1 MPVSSWQ
8 NFQRA
13 EPQREYLVQL
23 SYLPLLRYRS
33 FPRFARLLFAI
44 QRELRGTDGI
54 IGYSLLAHPLQ
65 RDFWTLSAW
74 QNKNSL
80 NTFVR
85 SQVHATAMKTLH
97 AHMGQTRFIEWTVS
111 GSSLPPS
118 WSDALTRFYRQA
130 SNGSL

>member
-13 EPQREYLVQL
+13 EPERHYLVQL
-23 SYLPLLRYRS
+23 SYLPLLRYRT
-33 FPRFARLLFAI
+33 FPRFARLLLAI
-44 QRELRGTDGI
+44 QRELRRTDGI
-54 IGYSLLAHPLQ
+54 IGYSLLARPLQ

-80 NTFVR
+80 NSFVR
-85 SQVHATAMKTLH
+85 SQVHATAMKALR
-97 AHMGQTRFIEWTVS
+97 AYMGQTRFIEWTMS

-118 WSDALTRFYRQA
+118 WSDALTRFYQQA
-130 SNGSL
+130 SNASL